1 MLIVRSIDILL
12 KKEYTYTYENGNI
25 ETFNELMGYYKTFKS
40 LGLDCEIIAYDV
52 VPMKDVFGEQ
62 IELLGIDVTHE
73 LSESLL
79 EDSNSIHDN
88 VKRLLNA
95 YGLCQKLEDIEVVLK
110 NSIHGDIDWSPCW
123 VYKIMM

>member
-1 MLIVRSIDILL
+1 M
-12 KKEYTYTYENGNI
+12 
-25 ETFNELMGYYKTFKS
+25 
-40 LGLDCEIIAYDV
+40 GLDCEIIAYDV
-52 VPMKDVFGEQ
+52 VPIKDVFGEQ

-79 EDSNSIHDN
+79 EDPNSIHDN

-95 YGLCQKLEDIEVVLK
+95 YGLCQKLSDIEVVLK

-123 VYKIMM
+123 VYKIMT